1 MQLLVGVGVTLTT
14 ASLLLSAGAR
24 VHTHEVDCDSASQ
37 VELLQCA
44 EQDYLEADFELNR
57 TYRFALGA
65 ISDSHRGDL
74 RSVQRKWIRFRD
86 NACDP
91 LGDVE
96 KYGREGPIERLA
108 CKSSLTKDRTDEIV
122 LTVEAG
128 SHEYYFKV
136 INSLVRAG
144 FSPTDVKERLASA
157 SSEDKLWWVY
167 VDGNCALVASVSF
180 EAPDDCKARM
190 NLVRSY

>member
-96 KYGREGPIERLA
+96 NMAEKGL
-108 CKSSLTKDRTDEIV
+108 S
-122 LTVEAG
+122 
-128 SHEYYFKV
+128 
-136 INSLVRAG
+136 
-144 FSPTDVKERLASA
+144 SA
-157 SSEDKLWWVY
+157 SH
-167 VDGNCALVASVSF
+167 A
-180 EAPDDCKARM
+180 KAR
-190 NLVRSY
+190 

>member
-86 NACDP
+86 RAYRAP
-91 LGDVE
+91 RMQELAE
-96 KYGREGPIERLA
+96 EGSYRR
-108 CKSSLTKDRTDEIV
+108 DR
-122 LTVEAG
+122 
-128 SHEYYFKV
+128 
-136 INSLVRAG
+136 
-144 FSPTDVKERLASA
+144 
-157 SSEDKLWWVY
+157 
-167 VDGNCALVASVSF
+167 VDG
-180 EAPDDCKARM
+180 
-190 NLVRSY
+190 